1 MDEDVREQRRLAGLA
16 RADQNA
22 QKAQNSVP
30 VEQRRPW
37 LGGPLSLLA
46 PARADYFLRRL
57 TLRLRRKG
65 G

>member
-1 MDEDVREQRRLAGLA
+1 MDEDGREQRRLAGLA

-37 LGGPLSLLA
+37 LGGRLA
-46 PARADYFLRRL
+46 
-57 TLRLRRKG
+57 G
-65 G
+65 